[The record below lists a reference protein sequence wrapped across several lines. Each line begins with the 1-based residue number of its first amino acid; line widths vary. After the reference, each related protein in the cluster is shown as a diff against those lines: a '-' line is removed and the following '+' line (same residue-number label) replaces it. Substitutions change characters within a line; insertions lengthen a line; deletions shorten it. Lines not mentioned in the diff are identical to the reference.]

1 MRTLLHA
8 IAAVTEALQDP
19 TAEISFNVDPGAGTS
34 VSTSATPQKVKATF
48 ISLVNLFGE
57 PFFDAM
63 ENPMENGFDS
73 SAVWEFSDSE
83 GGAYTL
89 SDNPHSENLDE
100 ISEFFCCVEIL
111 LMHLRPLLAL
121 PAHLAIVLDRNL
133 FQIIYG

>member
-100 ISEFFCCVEIL
+100 ISSLRDSGADQDWIVGTSSGNIHSAEFAEWL
-111 LMHLRPLLAL
+111 TKKLQE
-121 PAHLAIVLDRNL
+121 N
-133 FQIIYG
+133 